1 MNKTIYSKFNKK
13 DITALSAVSF
23 PGRII
28 TIMTEGEAE
37 RAVNYLLAS
46 DIVGVDTETKPSFR
60 RGEQHQVALLQA
72 ANRDT
77 CFLFR
82 LNLIGITPAIK
93 RFLEDKTV
101 KKVGLSWHDDLRGLR
116 NRLEFTP
123 GWFIELQ
130 DIVPEIGIKDLSL
143 QKLYA
148 NLFHQKIS
156 KRQRLSNW
164 ESPIL
169 DAKQKEYA
177 SIDAWACIKIY
188 DEIEKLKQT
197 GNYELVD
204 IPDEEMSDRIHWSE
218 PVNTLEE
225 PQKCKLQRGRK
236 RALNKKDTK

>member
-1 MNKTIYSKFNKK
+1 M
-13 DITALSAVSF
+13 
-23 PGRII
+23 
-28 TIMTEGEAE
+28 
-37 RAVNYLLAS
+37 
-46 DIVGVDTETKPSFR
+46 
-60 RGEQHQVALLQA
+60 
-72 ANRDT
+72 
-77 CFLFR
+77 
-82 LNLIGITPAIK
+82 
-93 RFLEDKTV
+93 
-101 KKVGLSWHDDLRGLR
+101 
-116 NRLEFTP
+116 
-123 GWFIELQ
+123 
-130 DIVPEIGIKDLSL
+130 SL

-188 DEIEKLKQT
+188 DEIEKLKLT

-204 IPDEEMSDRIHWSE
+204 IPDEEMPDRIHLSE
-218 PVNTLEE
+218 PANTLEE

>member
-1 MNKTIYSKFNKK
+1 MYDTIYSKFNKK
-13 DITALSAVSF
+13 DIKALPTVTF

-37 RAVNYLLAS
+37 RAVNYLLAG

-60 RGEQHQVALLQA
+60 RGEQHKVALLQA
-72 ANRDT
+72 SNRDT

-82 LNLIGITPAIK
+82 LNLTGITPAIK
-93 RFLEDKTV
+93 RFLEDRTV
-101 KKVGLSWHDDLRGLR
+101 KKIGLSWHDDLRGLKSR
-116 NRLEFTP
+116 TEFTP

-130 DIVPEIGIKDLSL
+130 DMVPQIGIEDMSL

-169 DAKQKEYA
+169 DDKQKQYA
-177 SIDAWACIKIY
+177 SIDAWACIRIYEKI
-188 DEIEKLKQT
+188 EELRQT
-197 GNYELVD
+197 GNYKLIAASD
-204 IPDEEMSDRIHWSE
+204 DEMPSQPAAEQQLAATRKSD
-218 PVNTLEE
+218 
-225 PQKCKLQRGRK
+225 
-236 RALNKKDTK
+236 KKGEDGSMQLG

>member
-1 MNKTIYSKFNKK
+1 MYDTIYSKFNKK
-13 DITALSAVSF
+13 DIKALPTVTF

-37 RAVNYLLAS
+37 RAVNYLLAG

-60 RGEQHQVALLQA
+60 RGEQHKVALLQA
-72 ANRDT
+72 SNRDT

-82 LNLIGITPAIK
+82 LNLTGITPAIK
-93 RFLEDKTV
+93 RFLEDRTV
-101 KKVGLSWHDDLRGLR
+101 KKIGLSWHDDLRGLKSR
-116 NRLEFTP
+116 TEFTP

-130 DIVPEIGIKDLSL
+130 DMVPQIGIEDMSL

-169 DAKQKEYA
+169 DDKQKQYA
-177 SIDAWACIKIY
+177 SIDAWACIRIYEKI
-188 DEIEKLKQT
+188 EELRQT
-197 GNYELVD
+197 GNYKLIAASD
-204 IPDEEMSDRIHWSE
+204 DEMPSQPAAEQQLAATRKSD
-218 PVNTLEE
+218 
-225 PQKCKLQRGRK
+225 
-236 RALNKKDTK
+236 KKGEDGSMQQG

>member
-1 MNKTIYSKFNKK
+1 MYDTIYSKFNKK
-13 DITALSAVSF
+13 DIKALPTVTF

-37 RAVNYLLAS
+37 RAVNYLLAG

-60 RGEQHQVALLQA
+60 RGEQHKVALLQA
-72 ANRDT
+72 SNRDT

-82 LNLIGITPAIK
+82 LNLTGITPAIK
-93 RFLEDKTV
+93 RFLEDRTV
-101 KKVGLSWHDDLRGLR
+101 KKIGLSWHDDLRGLKSR
-116 NRLEFTP
+116 TEFTP

-130 DIVPEIGIKDLSL
+130 DMVPQIGIEDMSL

-169 DAKQKEYA
+169 DDKQKQYA
-177 SIDAWACIKIY
+177 SIDAWACIRIYEKI
-188 DEIEKLKQT
+188 EELRQT
-197 GNYELVD
+197 GNYKLIAASD
-204 IPDEEMSDRIHWSE
+204 DEMPSQPPAEQQPAATRKSD
-218 PVNTLEE
+218 
-225 PQKCKLQRGRK
+225 
-236 RALNKKDTK
+236 

>member
-1 MNKTIYSKFNKK
+1 MYRTIYSKFNKK
-13 DITALSAVSF
+13 DITALSPVSF

-46 DIVGVDTETKPSFR
+46 DIVGVDTETKPSFH
-60 RGEQHQVALLQA
+60 RGGQHKVALLQA
-72 ANRDT
+72 SNRDT

-93 RFLEDKTV
+93 RFLEDTTV
-101 KKVGLSWHDDLRGLR
+101 KKIGLSWHDDIRSLKS
-116 NRLEFTP
+116 RLDFTP

-130 DIVPEIGIKDLSL
+130 DMVPELGIEDMSL

-164 ESPIL
+164 ESPVL
-169 DAKQKEYA
+169 DDKQKQYA
-177 SIDAWACIKIY
+177 SIDAWACIRIY
-188 DEIEKLKQT
+188 DEIERLKQT
-197 GNYELVD
+197 GDYRLVV
-204 IPDEEMSDRIHWSE
+204 IPDDGKPQPEALPVGAATSEEG
-218 PVNTLEE
+218 N
-225 PQKCKLQRGRK
+225 GRAH
-236 RALNKKDTK
+236 RSSRRVAASNKGKY

>member
-1 MNKTIYSKFNKK
+1 MYDTIYSKFNKK
-13 DITALSAVSF
+13 DIKALPTVTF

-60 RGEQHQVALLQA
+60 RGEQHKVALLQA
-72 ANRDT
+72 SNRDT

-82 LNLIGITPAIK
+82 LNLTGITPAIK
-93 RFLEDKTV
+93 RFLEDRTV
-101 KKVGLSWHDDLRGLR
+101 KKIGLSWHDDLRGLKSR
-116 NRLEFTP
+116 TEFTP

-130 DIVPEIGIKDLSL
+130 DMVPQIGIEDMSL

-169 DAKQKEYA
+169 DDKQKQYA
-177 SIDAWACIKIY
+177 SIDAWACIRIYEKI
-188 DEIEKLKQT
+188 EELRQT
-197 GNYELVD
+197 GNYKLIAAYD
-204 IPDEEMSDRIHWSE
+204 DEMPSQPAAEQQPAATRRSD
-218 PVNTLEE
+218 
-225 PQKCKLQRGRK
+225 
-236 RALNKKDTK
+236 KKGEDGNMQLG

>member
-1 MNKTIYSKFNKK
+1 M
-13 DITALSAVSF
+13 
-23 PGRII
+23 
-28 TIMTEGEAE
+28 
-37 RAVNYLLAS
+37 
-46 DIVGVDTETKPSFR
+46 
-60 RGEQHQVALLQA
+60 
-72 ANRDT
+72 
-77 CFLFR
+77 
-82 LNLIGITPAIK
+82 IGITPAIK
-93 RFLEDKTV
+93 RFLEDTTV

-169 DAKQKEYA
+169 DAKQIEYA

-204 IPDEEMSDRIHWSE
+204 IPDEETPATTHLSE

-225 PQKCKLQRGRK
+225 PQKCKL
-236 RALNKKDTK
+236 

>member
-1 MNKTIYSKFNKK
+1 MYDTIYSKFNKK
-13 DITALSAVSF
+13 DIKALPTVTF

-37 RAVNYLLAS
+37 RAVNYLLAG

-60 RGEQHQVALLQA
+60 RGEQHKVALLQA
-72 ANRDT
+72 SNRDT

-82 LNLIGITPAIK
+82 LNLTGITPAIK
-93 RFLEDKTV
+93 RFLEDRTV
-101 KKVGLSWHDDLRGLR
+101 KKIGLSWHDDLRGLKSR
-116 NRLEFTP
+116 TEFTP

-130 DIVPEIGIKDLSL
+130 DMVPQIGIEDMSL

-169 DAKQKEYA
+169 DDKQKQYA
-177 SIDAWACIKIY
+177 SIDAWACIRIYEKI
-188 DEIEKLKQT
+188 EELRQT
-197 GNYELVD
+197 GNYKLIAASD
-204 IPDEEMSDRIHWSE
+204 DEMPSQPAAEQQLAATRKSD
-218 PVNTLEE
+218 
-225 PQKCKLQRGRK
+225 
-236 RALNKKDTK
+236 KKGEDGSM

>member
-1 MNKTIYSKFNKK
+1 MYDTIYSKFNKK
-13 DITALSAVSF
+13 DIKALPTVTF

-37 RAVNYLLAS
+37 RAVNYLLAG

-60 RGEQHQVALLQA
+60 RGEQHKVALLQA
-72 ANRDT
+72 SNRDT

-82 LNLIGITPAIK
+82 LNLTGITPAIK
-93 RFLEDKTV
+93 RFLEDRTV
-101 KKVGLSWHDDLRGLR
+101 KKIGLSWHDDLRGLKSR
-116 NRLEFTP
+116 TEFTP

-130 DIVPEIGIKDLSL
+130 DIVPQIGIEDMSL

-169 DAKQKEYA
+169 DDKQKQYA
-177 SIDAWACIKIY
+177 SIDAWACIRIYEKI
-188 DEIEKLKQT
+188 EELRQT
-197 GNYELVD
+197 GNYKLIAASD
-204 IPDEEMSDRIHWSE
+204 DEMPSQPAAEQQLAATRKSD
-218 PVNTLEE
+218 
-225 PQKCKLQRGRK
+225 
-236 RALNKKDTK
+236 KKGEDGSMQQG

>member
-60 RGEQHQVALLQA
+60 RGEQHQV
-72 ANRDT
+72 
-77 CFLFR
+77 
-82 LNLIGITPAIK
+82 GITPAIK

-204 IPDEEMSDRIHWSE
+204 IPDEEMPDRIHLSE
-218 PVNTLEE
+218 PINTLEE
-225 PQKCKLQRGRK
+225 PQKCKLPRGRK
-236 RALNKKDTK
+236 RVLNKKDTK

>member
-1 MNKTIYSKFNKK
+1 MYDTIYSKFNKK
-13 DITALSAVSF
+13 DIKALPTVTF

-37 RAVNYLLAS
+37 RAVNYLLAG

-60 RGEQHQVALLQA
+60 RGEQHKVALLQA
-72 ANRDT
+72 SNRDT

-82 LNLIGITPAIK
+82 LNLTGITPAIK
-93 RFLEDKTV
+93 RFLEDRTV
-101 KKVGLSWHDDLRGLR
+101 KKIGLSWHDDLRGLKSR
-116 NRLEFTP
+116 TEFTP

-130 DIVPEIGIKDLSL
+130 DMVPQIGIEDMSL

-169 DAKQKEYA
+169 DDKQKQYA
-177 SIDAWACIKIY
+177 SIDAWACIRIYEKI
-188 DEIEKLKQT
+188 EELRQT
-197 GNYELVD
+197 GNYKLIAASD
-204 IPDEEMSDRIHWSE
+204 DEMPSQPAAEQQLAA
-218 PVNTLEE
+218 T
-225 PQKCKLQRGRK
+225 RK
-236 RALNKKDTK
+236 SHKKGEDGSMQQG

>member
-1 MNKTIYSKFNKK
+1 MYDTIYSKFNKK
-13 DITALSAVSF
+13 DIKALPTVTF

-60 RGEQHQVALLQA
+60 RGEQHKVALLQA
-72 ANRDT
+72 SNRDT

-82 LNLIGITPAIK
+82 LNLTGITPAIK
-93 RFLEDKTV
+93 RFLEDRTV
-101 KKVGLSWHDDLRGLR
+101 KKIGLSWHDDLRGLKSR
-116 NRLEFTP
+116 TEFTP

-130 DIVPEIGIKDLSL
+130 DMVPQIGIEDMSL

-169 DAKQKEYA
+169 DDKQKQYA
-177 SIDAWACIKIY
+177 SIDAWACIRIYEKI
-188 DEIEKLKQT
+188 EELRQT
-197 GNYELVD
+197 GNYKLIAASD
-204 IPDEEMSDRIHWSE
+204 DEMPSQPATEQQLAATRKSD
-218 PVNTLEE
+218 
-225 PQKCKLQRGRK
+225 
-236 RALNKKDTK
+236 KKGEDGSMQQG

>member
-1 MNKTIYSKFNKK
+1 MYDTIYSKFNKK
-13 DITALSAVSF
+13 DIKALPTVTF

-60 RGEQHQVALLQA
+60 RGEQHKVALLQA
-72 ANRDT
+72 SNRDT

-82 LNLIGITPAIK
+82 LNLTGITPAIK
-93 RFLEDKTV
+93 RFLEGRTV
-101 KKVGLSWHDDLRGLR
+101 KKIGLSWHDDLRGLKSR
-116 NRLEFTP
+116 TEFTP

-130 DIVPEIGIKDLSL
+130 DMVPQIGIEDMSL

-169 DAKQKEYA
+169 DDKQKQYA
-177 SIDAWACIKIY
+177 SIDAWACIRIYEKI
-188 DEIEKLKQT
+188 EELRQT
-197 GNYELVD
+197 GNYKLIAASD
-204 IPDEEMSDRIHWSE
+204 DEMPSQPAAEQQLAATRKSD
-218 PVNTLEE
+218 
-225 PQKCKLQRGRK
+225 
-236 RALNKKDTK
+236 KKGEDGSMQQG

>member
-1 MNKTIYSKFNKK
+1 MYDTIYSKFNKK
-13 DITALSAVSF
+13 DIKALPTVTF

-60 RGEQHQVALLQA
+60 RGEQHKVALLQA
-72 ANRDT
+72 SNRDT

-82 LNLIGITPAIK
+82 LNLTGITPAIK
-93 RFLEDKTV
+93 RFLEDRTV
-101 KKVGLSWHDDLRGLR
+101 KKIGLSWHDDLRGLKSR
-116 NRLEFTP
+116 TEFMP

-130 DIVPEIGIKDLSL
+130 DMVPQIGIEDMSL

-169 DAKQKEYA
+169 DDKQKQYA
-177 SIDAWACIKIY
+177 SIDAWACIRIYEKI
-188 DEIEKLKQT
+188 EELRQT
-197 GNYELVD
+197 GNYKLIAAYD
-204 IPDEEMSDRIHWSE
+204 DEMPSQPAAEQQPAATRRSD
-218 PVNTLEE
+218 
-225 PQKCKLQRGRK
+225 
-236 RALNKKDTK
+236 KKGEDGSMQQG

>member
-1 MNKTIYSKFNKK
+1 MNNTIYSKFNKK
-13 DITALSAVSF
+13 DIKGLPTVSF

-72 ANRDT
+72 SNRDT

-82 LNLIGITPAIK
+82 LNFIGITPAVK
-93 RFLEDKTV
+93 RFLEDRTV
-101 KKVGLSWHDDLRGLR
+101 KKVGLSWHDDLRGLK
-116 NRLEFTP
+116 NRVEFTP

-130 DIVPEIGIKDLSL
+130 DMVPQIGIEDMSL

-169 DAKQKEYA
+169 DDKQKQYA

-188 DEIEKLKQT
+188 DRIEELKQT
-197 GNYELVD
+197 GNYTLIVTHDDESLSQQAPEKQSAPVSN
-204 IPDEEMSDRIHWSE
+204 PDNNI
-218 PVNTLEE
+218 VN
-225 PQKCKLQRGRK
+225 CGRRK
-236 RALNKKDTK
+236 GGDHQEKH

>member
-1 MNKTIYSKFNKK
+1 MYDTIYSKFNKK
-13 DITALSAVSF
+13 DIKALPTVTF

-60 RGEQHQVALLQA
+60 RGEQHKVALLQA
-72 ANRDT
+72 SNRDT

-82 LNLIGITPAIK
+82 LNLTGITPAIK
-93 RFLEDKTV
+93 RFLEDRTV
-101 KKVGLSWHDDLRGLR
+101 KKIGLSWHDDLRGLKSR
-116 NRLEFTP
+116 TEFTP

-130 DIVPEIGIKDLSL
+130 DMVPQIGIEDMSL

-169 DAKQKEYA
+169 DDKQKQYA
-177 SIDAWACIKIY
+177 SIDAWACIRIYEKI
-188 DEIEKLKQT
+188 EELRQT
-197 GNYELVD
+197 GNYKL
-204 IPDEEMSDRIHWSE
+204 IAAPDDEMPSQPAAAQQPAATRKSD
-218 PVNTLEE
+218 
-225 PQKCKLQRGRK
+225 
-236 RALNKKDTK
+236 KKGEDGSMQQG